1 MILWRFNSRDKI
13 VSNKTLFIVYEQ
25 RAEGQDLQIK
35 DVVIYCNHCFH
46 VIVMFIYFCFIYPCY
61 IPWFT
66 LCRQAISYTQ
76 RLSFKH
82 VLYSRFSTD
91 FDKFFEARFEKGRL
105 LLLNLRTESLQVCQK
120 STPFSLFFR
129 LCHKFVSIH
138 VLTFSFCKFQHILY
152 LCVWRVSPIA
162 SSCYGFRVST
172 CTSYGSRVSPF
183 AFSYGSRVSPCTSSY
198 GSRVPPCIFSYVYC
212 LSLWCFYCS
221 RVLPLR
227 RFRDSVDRFMRK
239 CQNIFNRSIK
249 LQKTIS

>member
-129 LCHKFVSIH
+129 LRHKFVSIH

-152 LCVWRVSPIA
+152 VCVRRASPIA
-162 SSCYGFRVST
+162 SSCYGFRVSPVT
-172 CTSYGSRVSPF
+172 LYFLWFPCVTVYFFLWFPCVTVCFLCLLSVTVVLLWFPCVTIAAISRF
-183 AFSYGSRVSPCTSSY
+183 C
-198 GSRVPPCIFSYVYC
+198 
-212 LSLWCFYCS
+212 
-221 RVLPLR
+221 
-227 RFRDSVDRFMRK
+227 
-239 CQNIFNRSIK
+239 
-249 LQKTIS
+249 